1 MDVWTHG
8 GPVQPCIR
16 KWSADLYCE
25 SQNLE
30 TPRDSPPSSRPL
42 LVANTVE
49 TLFCFL
55 LNLQY
60 PEEYLTPKR
69 CSKTGKLEKGRE
81 R

>member
-8 GPVQPCIR
+8 GPVQLCSR

-30 TPRDSPPSSRPL
+30 TPRDLPPGSRPL
-42 LVANTVE
+42 LVANIVG

-55 LNLQY
+55 LNPQY
-60 PEEYLTPKR
+60 PEEYLAPKK